1 MDRST
6 ITTRR
11 AFLARLPHLA
21 AGGALV
27 LITIGAM
34 VRGGRNQG
42 DFCQPTA
49 ICRTCGAYRG
59 CDLPRARAAR
69 AVDPKAENAEADGAQ
84 SRTEVADG

>member
-6 ITTRR
+6 TSTTTRR

-27 LITIGAM
+27 LVTVGAM
-34 VRGGRNQG
+34 ARGGRG
-42 DFCQPTA
+42 DGDCTQAPA
-49 ICRTCGAYRG
+49 CRSCAVYRG

-69 AVDPKAENAEADGAQ
+69 AGALRSEAAGGGGA
-84 SRTEVADG
+84 SRREVADG